1 MIFEI
6 LYRRFNNK
14 EVLITTIND
23 SIARKIE
30 VLSEF
35 LSPEQQKSL
44 ITTTPVQKVAVLSPV
59 KKFNIITKIV

>member
-6 LYRRFNNK
+6 SQTEQQK
-14 EVLITTIND
+14 SPTTTTNE
-23 SIARKIE
+23 SPVRKIE

-44 ITTTPVQKVAVLSPV
+44 ITATPVQKVAVLSPV
-59 KKFNIITKIV
+59 KNENITEIVL